1 MTKIDH
7 DMLKMNYALVRTKL
21 ALQRTIFI
29 SLVSL
34 KAAILYAVTKR
45 YKNIVIIEPYY
56 GSILERKIRRNNFL
70 NIKILSIGYDETIV
84 HKYGTKLIQDK
95 YLKFNKENILK
106 RINEFK

>member
-34 KAAILYAVTKR
+34 KAAILYAAVTKR
-45 YKNIVIIEPYY
+45 YKNIVLFFI
-56 GSILERKIRRNNFL
+56 GLFVAL
-70 NIKILSIGYDETIV
+70 VIGYQYI
-84 HKYGTKLIQDK
+84 
-95 YLKFNKENILK
+95 ILL
-106 RINEFK
+106 

>member
-1 MTKIDH
+1 MTKIDF

-45 YKNIVIIEPYY
+45 YANIVLL
-56 GSILERKIRRNNFL
+56 GLFVAL
-70 NIKILSIGYDETIV
+70 VIGYQYYFII
-84 HKYGTKLIQDK
+84 KKLNGTELIGNAFFDWVPLLFLVFFFSSVYVSWTSK
-95 YLKFNKENILK
+95 K
-106 RINEFK
+106 

>member
-45 YKNIVIIEPYY
+45 YKNIVLL
-56 GSILERKIRRNNFL
+56 GLFVAL
-70 NIKILSIGYDETIV
+70 VIGYQYYFIIKNLNSTDFI
-84 HKYGTKLIQDK
+84 
-95 YLKFNKENILK
+95 ENAFFDWVPLLFLVFFFSSVYVSWISK
-106 RINEFK
+106 K